1 MMAIYMIKNILNN
14 KIYIGSAKNFE
25 RRCYEHKHTLKKGLH
40 HSIHL
45 QNAGIKYGEN
55 NFIFEAIEKIEDEK
69 ILVSKEEYEKKRDDY
84 ETIPIEESKK
94 RKSLRIIF
102 N

>member
-25 RRCYEHKHTLKKGLH
+25 RRCYE
-40 HSIHL
+40 
-45 QNAGIKYGEN
+45 N
-55 NFIFEAIEKIEDEK
+55 
-69 ILVSKEEYEKKRDDY
+69 
-84 ETIPIEESKK
+84 IPIEESKK